1 MIVWVFL
8 NGQQQGPFT
17 MEELLDMPVD
27 ENTKVW
33 FEGLPKWYPAG
44 CLNEMKPL
52 FDGSLAA
59 RVAASG
65 HAAPAAADSH
75 APTDASRFEASEVR
89 EAEEATEVAEKVAAE
104 EGREVAEAA
113 PQPRYAPGRR
123 YVAAAHPDEPCP
135 PTYLGW
141 TVFLTICCC
150 SPVSIAGLIASIC
163 VTSYYNGGKLDR
175 ARKASEVTAWLV
187 MIAIALGMIPVM
199 LMSALFG
206 E

>member
-1 MIVWVFL
+1 
-8 NGQQQGPFT
+8 

-33 FEGLPKWYPAG
+33 YEGLPKWYPAG
-44 CLNEMKPL
+44 YLDEMRPL

-65 HAAPAAADSH
+65 HAADAAADTDTSAD
-75 APTDASRFEASEVR
+75 APASSGASTSLITPDEDVRVVTDVR
-89 EAEEATEVAEKVAAE
+89 EAEEV
-104 EGREVAEAA
+104 REVAEAA

-123 YVAAAHPDEPCP
+123 YVRPQQPDKPCP

-141 TVFLTICCC
+141 TIFLTVCCC
-150 SPVSIAGLIASIC
+150 SPVSLAGLVASIC
-163 VTSYYNGGKLDR
+163 VTSYYNNGKLDR

-199 LMSALFG
+199 LMSAFFG
-206 E
+206 D